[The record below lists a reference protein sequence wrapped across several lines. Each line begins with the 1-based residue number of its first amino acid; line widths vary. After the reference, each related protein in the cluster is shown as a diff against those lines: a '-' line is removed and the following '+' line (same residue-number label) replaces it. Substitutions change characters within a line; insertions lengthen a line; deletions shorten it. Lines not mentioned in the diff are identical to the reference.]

1 MSPATATATVCETP
15 RLRLRHVAED
25 DAPFILELLNDPGW
39 LRFIGDRGVRSLEDA
54 RRYIEQGPR
63 KMYADHGFGLFLVE
77 RKDDGAPL
85 GLCGLIRR
93 DTLPDVDIGFALAER
108 FRGQN
113 YAYEAAAATLRHAR
127 EVLKLERIVAIAMPE
142 NAASTRLLERLGLRF
157 ERTITFGPAAET
169 LNYFGT
175 TAAFASDADSVQA
188 LGGTAAG

>member
-1 MSPATATATVCETP
+1 MSSATATPTVCETP
-15 RLRLRHVAED
+15 RLRLRHVTEG

-77 RKDDGAPL
+77 RKDDGTPL

-127 EVLKLERIVAIAMPE
+127 EVLKLGRIVAIAMPE
-142 NAASTRLLERLGLRF
+142 NTASTRLLERLGLRF

-175 TAAFASDADSVQA
+175 TAAFALDADAVRA
-188 LGGTAAG
+188 GGGTAAG